1 MFRRARAL
9 AATLTLVALAVSF
22 SETVWAS
29 TCDPAMARAG
39 SPDEGSEQG
48 STAPDC
54 PHARS
59 QAGTEAPDEQLPHS
73 CPFGSP
79 DAAQFCEGIV
89 SMPAQTMDL
98 VVTPI
103 DGIADY
109 VPQPSVRRLLLAT
122 AFFRP
127 PRA

>member
-1 MFRRARAL
+1 MFRRARTV
-9 AATLTLVALAVSF
+9 AATLTLMALVVSF

-29 TCDPAMARAG
+29 TCDPAMVMAG
-39 SPDEGSEQG
+39 SFDEGSEQG

-54 PHARS
+54 PHAVRE
-59 QAGTEAPDEQLPHS
+59 AAEAPDEQLPHS

-79 DAAQFCEGIV
+79 DAAQFCGGIA
-89 SMPAQTMDL
+89 SMPAPMMDL

-103 DGIADY
+103 DGITDD
-109 VPQPSVRRLLLAT
+109 VPQPAVRRLLLAT
-122 AFFRP
+122 PFFHP